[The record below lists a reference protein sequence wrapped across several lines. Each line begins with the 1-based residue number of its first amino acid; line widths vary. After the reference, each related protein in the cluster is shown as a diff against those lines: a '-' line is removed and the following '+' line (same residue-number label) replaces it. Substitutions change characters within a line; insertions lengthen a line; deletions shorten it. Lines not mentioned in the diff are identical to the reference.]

1 MKFQRDLAVVLPSVT
16 PAETKCSLPSS
27 IAIIS
32 NQAFS
37 LINFR
42 GALIRDLAA
51 SGVRVLALA
60 PDFTDSF
67 RLKVCELGAEPIDY
81 SLQRA
86 GLNPLR
92 DAVDAFRLSCLL
104 KRLRPQATLAY
115 FIKPVIFGTLAAWV
129 AGLRMRIALIE
140 GLGFVFMEDQSAL
153 TIKRKLLR
161 ALVGG
166 LYRLALAKAERV
178 ILLNQDDID
187 DLCRAGIL
195 EGSKAVLVPGIGVN
209 LADFPPSPVFCNP
222 LTFVLVARMLR
233 EKGVYEFVDAA
244 RIVKARYRGVRFV
257 LVGGTDAN
265 PGAILERELVAWRQE
280 GVVEW
285 LGHVSDV
292 REKLVAASVFVLPS
306 YREGLPRSTQEAMS
320 MAKPVITT
328 NVPGCRDTVI
338 DGENGFIVPAHDPA
352 ALATAMVRFIEKP
365 SLIETMGC
373 ASRRMAEARFDVRV
387 INRCMLAALS
397 VD

>member
-1 MKFQRDLAVVLPSVT
+1 MNIQQDSEVIPSLT
-16 PAETKCSLPSS
+16 PAKEKYNLPGSL
-27 IAIIS
+27 AIIS

-42 GALIRDLAA
+42 GALIRDLVA

-60 PDFTDSF
+60 PDFTDDF
-67 RLKVCELGAEPIDY
+67 RAKIRELGAEPIDY

-92 DAVDAFRLSCLL
+92 DAIDALRLSILL
-104 KRLRPQATLAY
+104 RRLRPQATLAY
-115 FIKPVIFGTLAAWV
+115 FIKPVIFGTLAAWM
-129 AGLRMRIALIE
+129 AGIRMRFALIE

-161 ALVGG
+161 VLVGG
-166 LYRLALAKAERV
+166 LYKLALDKAERV
-178 ILLNQDDID
+178 ILLNQDDIA

-195 EGSKAVLVPGIGVN
+195 EKSKAVLIPGIGVN
-209 LADFPPSPVFCNP
+209 LADFPASPVCCNP
-222 LTFVLVARMLR
+222 PTFVLVARMLR

-265 PGAILERELVAWRQE
+265 PGAISERELVEWQNE

-285 LGHVSDV
+285 AGHVSDV
-292 REKLVAASVFVLPS
+292 REKLVTASVFVLPS

-338 DGENGFIVPAHDPA
+338 DGESGFLVPAQDPE
-352 ALATAMVRFIEKP
+352 ALATAMARFIEKP

-373 ASRRMAEARFDVRV
+373 ASRRMAEACFDVRV
-387 INRCMLAALS
+387 INRRMLAALS